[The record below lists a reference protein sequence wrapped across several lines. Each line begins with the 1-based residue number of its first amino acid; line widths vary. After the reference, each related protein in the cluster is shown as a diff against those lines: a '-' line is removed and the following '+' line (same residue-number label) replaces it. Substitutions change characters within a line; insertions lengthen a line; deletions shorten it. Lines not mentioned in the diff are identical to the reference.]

1 MAEKFA
7 SDVSRLL
14 RLEFGP
20 HGTLTHLVPGLV
32 QGGFRPHVAI
42 DPASRHQILQV
53 PHRPDRASPCPRGV
67 RAHSP
72 RQMVQWHVDLVLD
85 HCGRGNAGAP
95 DGHPAINDQHAA
107 VFAGQRL
114 GHQRATDPGTHDNHI
129 P

>member
-53 PHRPDRASPCPRGV
+53 PHRPDRAPPCPHR
-67 RAHSP
+67 RFLP
-72 RQMVQWHVDLVLD
+72 QPFRQSVQRHIDLVLD
-85 HCGRGNAGAP
+85 HRG
-95 DGHPAINDQHAA
+95 
-107 VFAGQRL
+107 
-114 GHQRATDPGTHDNHI
+114 
-129 P
+129 